1 VSAYENDDDA
11 HNGAGSHD
19 DDAFQDGVA
28 FRDGNA
34 AVRAIDGNAVLG
46 CRVRPVHRRA
56 GRYVRAVFREE
67 KNAHGKDGT
76 ARKNAHARA
85 HATAL

>member
-1 VSAYENDDDA
+1 MSAYENDDDA
-11 HNGAGSHD
+11 HNGADPYD
-19 DDAFQDGVA
+19 DDAVQDGIA
-28 FRDGNA
+28 FRDGNV

-46 CRVRPVHRRA
+46 CRVRPAHRRA

-67 KNAHGKDGT
+67 KNAHGKDGK
-76 ARKNAHARA
+76 ARKNAHAHA